1 MVQPRGPPSFTFA
14 ADLEREQKNVESQAS
29 QVEKDASEKTSRQ
42 PLGWRLNVLV
52 AASFAGFFLSL
63 LDTTIVAVA
72 LPSIADQFADFERST
87 WVINAYLITYMGV

>member
-1 MVQPRGPPSFTFA
+1 MAQPKETSFFTAA
-14 ADLEREQKNVESQAS
+14 ADLESEQKNVESQAS

-87 WVINAYLITYMGV
+87 WVINAYLITYMGR

>member
-1 MVQPRGPPSFTFA
+1 MAQPKETSFFTSA
-14 ADLEREQKNVESQAS
+14 ADLEREQNNVESPS

-87 WVINAYLITYMGV
+87 WVINAYLITYMGR